1 MIASRATRSYALPVV
16 AAYRFD
22 LTKCALRRLSTNI
35 VGPSTSDGVY
45 MRALPGVE
53 IWSRS

>member
-1 MIASRATRSYALPVV
+1 MIALYSTRSYVLHVGAP
-16 AAYRFD
+16 YRLD
-22 LTKCALRRLSTNI
+22 LAKSALRRLSTNI
-35 VGPSTSDGVY
+35 VDPSTPDGVY